1 MGVFVFMP
9 CEGPKLWSRMM
20 LLRPAAI
27 VFFTGY
33 GLQKLGYGIKTKQK
47 TWVILGALWLALAV
61 GILICFFKDIIG

>member
-1 MGVFVFMP
+1 
-9 CEGPKLWSRMM
+9 MM